1 MTDIKQI
8 ANECAS
14 RIMDRMEM
22 CRGSAILKD
31 DIAREVEIA
40 LRQVQPAPTPKSIV
54 EKALK
59 HLDER
64 WVSHCDA
71 AVRELN
77 EQQRQGMLHGNWS
90 FASAPEYA
98 HFPPSGGIE
107 VHAYNCECIDCG
119 SRAKEPITP

>member
-1 MTDIKQI
+1 MADIKQI

-31 DIAREVEIA
+31 DIAREVEFAIDEMMA
-40 LRQVQPAPTPKSIV
+40 KFGLTRGPTIEAP
-54 EKALK
+54 
-59 HLDER
+59 
-64 WVSHCDA
+64 HCDA

-119 SRAKEPITP
+119 PRTKEPITP